1 MEVGMKRVT
10 IRIQR
15 RPETA
20 LIEMGERF
28 TKAWK
33 TGRSIGATLEFE
45 TPAALFR
52 VLTPRRWD
60 MVERLQGVGP
70 TSIRGLARIL
80 ERDVKRVHEDVAA
93 LIEYGLIGRLADGK
107 YHVPYDVVHA
117 EFDLKASA

>member
-1 MEVGMKRVT
+1 MKKVT

-20 LIEMGERF
+20 LSEMGERF

-33 TGRSIGATLEFE
+33 TGKSSGATLEFE

-70 TSIRGLARIL
+70 TSIRGLARVL
-80 ERDVKRVHEDVAA
+80 ERDVKRVHEDVVA
-93 LIEYGLIGRLADGK
+93 LIEYGLVARLDDGK
-107 YHVPYDVVHA
+107 YLVPYDVVHA
-117 EFDLKASA
+117 EFDLKAIA